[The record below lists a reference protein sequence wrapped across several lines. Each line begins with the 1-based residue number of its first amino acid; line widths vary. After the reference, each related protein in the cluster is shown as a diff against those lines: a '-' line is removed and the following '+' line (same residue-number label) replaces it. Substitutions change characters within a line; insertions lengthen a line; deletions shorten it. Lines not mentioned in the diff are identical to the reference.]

1 MEERYA
7 ADCLGWLLVRVLHRQ
22 GMTADRLAQHLD
34 LTPAALAVLARCR
47 VPPVR
52 SVGFERR
59 LDVLATTGAPLAT
72 HLHLSRGRSG
82 DPTSLMNRSRG

>member
-7 ADCLGWLLVRVLHRQ
+7 TDCLGWLLVRVLRRQ

-59 LDVLATTGAPLAT
+59 LDALATTFRVPRWRLTFICQEAGRAT
-72 HLHLSRGRSG
+72 PR
-82 DPTSLMNRSRG
+82 P